1 MSQYIKELHV
11 KRLHDDAE
19 LPVRAHDDDAGA
31 DLKAYESVT
40 LEPMERCL
48 VGTGVAVAIPYG
60 HVGFV
65 LPRSGMASKRGV
77 TVINTPGCVDSGYR
91 GELKVALV
99 NLSGEMQVI
108 EKGERIAQ
116 LVIMPIDLPRLV
128 EVEELDD
135 TDRGSGGFGSTGGFG
150 EK

>member
-1 MSQYIKELHV
+1 MYETLPIKKLDNE
-11 KRLHDDAE
+11 AT
-19 LPVRAHDDDAGA
+19 LPTRAHDDDAGL
-31 DLKAYESVT
+31 DLYANDELM
-40 LEPMERCL
+40 LEPMERRL
-48 VGTGVAVAIPYG
+48 VATGVAVAIPYG

-99 NLSGEMQVI
+99 NLSDETQVI

-116 LVIMPIDLPRLV
+116 LVVMPIDLPKLV

-135 TDRGSGGFGSTGGFG
+135 TERGSGGFGSTGRFG